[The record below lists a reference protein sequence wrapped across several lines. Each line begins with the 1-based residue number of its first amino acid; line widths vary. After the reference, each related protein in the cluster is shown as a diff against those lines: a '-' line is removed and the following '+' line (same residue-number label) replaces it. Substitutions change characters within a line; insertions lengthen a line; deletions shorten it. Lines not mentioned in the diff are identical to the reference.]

1 LHSFGKKE
9 NMVGQRIKTLRAKKG
24 ISQEYLAEQLGLT
37 QSTLARI
44 EQGKT
49 KLAASLLPT
58 VCKTLDV
65 DLEDI
70 FSTEK
75 VCIENNTFNEL
86 ALIQGEKAPSFQ
98 SYLTLT
104 IRSSWL
110 TPRSLLNPKSAL
122 AGIHSWL
129 RKGLKKV
136 EGLLSSS
143 AK

>member
-75 VCIENNTFNEL
+75 VCIENNTFNDSSMLNGYVGKLIIDQKEL
-86 ALIQGEKAPSFQ
+86 YEKLLAEKDRVIALLEAQVA
-98 SYLTLT
+98 
-104 IRSSWL
+104 
-110 TPRSLLNPKSAL
+110 
-122 AGIHSWL
+122 
-129 RKGLKKV
+129 KK
-136 EGLLSSS
+136 
-143 AK
+143 